1 LKSFS
6 QGTAQGAVELY
17 FWESS
22 LTPARSNM
30 SGRTV
35 FSTPVIAALLACLAI
50 VPEVTAQTVGAD
62 EAPGA
67 SAAQIA
73 LSPAQKRA
81 IYAIVFRQRLRTS
94 AANIPL
100 TVGAT
105 VPRSTV
111 LLTLPDEAQGKD
123 LQRLKYATVDDNVVL
138 VDPISMRVID
148 VIRSFGP

>member
-1 LKSFS
+1 M
-6 QGTAQGAVELY
+6 ELS
-17 FWESS
+17 FWEIS

-67 SAAQIA
+67 SAAQVA

-111 LLTLPDEAQGKD
+111 LLTLPDEAPGND
-123 LQRLKYATVDDNVVL
+123 LHRLKYATVDDNVVL
-138 VDPISMRVID
+138 VDPISMRVVEI
-148 VIRSFGP
+148 IRSSGP

>member
-1 LKSFS
+1 
-6 QGTAQGAVELY
+6 
-17 FWESS
+17 
-22 LTPARSNM
+22 M

-35 FSTPVIAALLACLAI
+35 LSTSVIAALLACLAV
-50 VPEVTAQTVGAD
+50 VPEVTAQTVGGD

-67 SAAQIA
+67 SAAQVA

-105 VPRSTV
+105 LPRSTV
-111 LLTLPDEAQGKD
+111 LLTLPDEAQDNG
-123 LQRLKYATVDDNVVL
+123 LQRLKYATVDHNVVL

-148 VIRSFGP
+148 IIRSFGP

>member
-1 LKSFS
+1 
-6 QGTAQGAVELY
+6 
-17 FWESS
+17 
-22 LTPARSNM
+22 M

-35 FSTPVIAALLACLAI
+35 LSTPVIAALLACLAI

-67 SAAQIA
+67 SAAQVA

-81 IYAIVFRQRLRTS
+81 IYAIVFGQRLRTS
-94 AANIPL
+94 AADIPL

-111 LLTLPDEAQGKD
+111 LLTLPDEAQGND

>member
-1 LKSFS
+1 
-6 QGTAQGAVELY
+6 
-17 FWESS
+17 
-22 LTPARSNM
+22 M

-67 SAAQIA
+67 SAAQVA

-94 AANIPL
+94 ATDIPL

-111 LLTLPDEAQGKD
+111 LLTLPDEAQGND
-123 LQRLKYATVDDNVVL
+123 FLKYVTVDDNVVL

-148 VIRSFGP
+148 IIRSFGP

>member
-1 LKSFS
+1 
-6 QGTAQGAVELY
+6 
-17 FWESS
+17 
-22 LTPARSNM
+22 M

-50 VPEVTAQTVGAD
+50 VREVTAQTVGAD
-62 EAPGA
+62 ESPGA
-67 SAAQIA
+67 SAAQVA
-73 LSPAQKRA
+73 LSPAQKLA

-111 LLTLPDEAQGKD
+111 LLTLPDEAQGND

-138 VDPISMRVID
+138 VDPTSMRVID

>member
-1 LKSFS
+1 
-6 QGTAQGAVELY
+6 
-17 FWESS
+17 
-22 LTPARSNM
+22 M

-67 SAAQIA
+67 SAAQVA

-105 VPRSTV
+105 LPRSTV
-111 LLTLPDEAQGKD
+111 LLTLPDEAQDNG
-123 LQRLKYATVDDNVVL
+123 LQRLKYATVDHNVVL

-148 VIRSFGP
+148 IIRSFGP